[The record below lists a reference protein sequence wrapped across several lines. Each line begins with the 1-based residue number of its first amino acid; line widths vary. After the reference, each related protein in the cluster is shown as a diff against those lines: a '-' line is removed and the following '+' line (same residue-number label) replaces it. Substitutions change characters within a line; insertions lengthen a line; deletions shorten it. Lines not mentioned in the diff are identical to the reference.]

1 MALTVTDC
9 TLLKM
14 HMYRKIFMLLHLL
27 YDGLVQPSITAFGS
41 ASKNEDM
48 LLVERWKNV
57 FKNSV
62 EKILWTDLD

>member
-48 LLVERWKNV
+48 LLVER
-57 FKNSV
+57 
-62 EKILWTDLD
+62 